1 MDLAS
6 FLQQVE
12 VGGRRLDPICHAYRM
27 DGTEPQSNMR
37 ASAGLG
43 TCNCCDYFTFGDS
56 TLVLIEETRLPWQA
70 KDLRDEFAGEIQ
82 KDAGELEAGEWESV
96 NRRVLRHLR
105 QENKLKVY
113 GSLLVLCRLAK
124 VVDGVGPDALSRPA
138 SFWLVYSESANGE
151 DMIFFDDLSKR
162 LGSDL
167 RSALTGAVVS
177 EVKILPAD
185 GLAERLPA
193 TPVVA

>member
-1 MDLAS
+1 M
-6 FLQQVE
+6 
-12 VGGRRLDPICHAYRM
+12 
-27 DGTEPQSNMR
+27 
-37 ASAGLG
+37 
-43 TCNCCDYFTFGDS
+43 CNCCDYFTFRDS

-70 KDLRDEFAGEIQ
+70 KNLRDEFAEDIQ
-82 KDAGELEAGEWESV
+82 KEAAELKGHERESV

-124 VVDGVGPDALSRPA
+124 VADGGIGAEALARPA
-138 SFWLVYSESANGE
+138 SFWLVYSKPANGE

-185 GLAERLPA
+185 SLVTRLPA
-193 TPVVA
+193 TPAMA